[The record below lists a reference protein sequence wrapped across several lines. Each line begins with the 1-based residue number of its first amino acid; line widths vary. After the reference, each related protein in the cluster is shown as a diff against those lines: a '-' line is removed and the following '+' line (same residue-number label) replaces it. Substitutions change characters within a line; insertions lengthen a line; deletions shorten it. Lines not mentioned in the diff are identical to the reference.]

1 MDRLTEPFG
10 PNHFRVC
17 GNKTIYN
24 RKPQKINRVS
34 YALAKLFR
42 LEDDQEPQAVR
53 WIPVEER
60 LPEGGEEVQVT
71 VRHGYTDIGYYDES
85 REEWWASDDAGIMDV
100 IAWKPMSEPYQPAD

>member
-42 LEDDQEPQAVR
+42 LEDDQEPQSVR
-53 WIPVEER
+53 WIPVEEQ
-60 LPEGGEEVQVT
+60 LPEIGEPVLITLRNRCV
-71 VRHGYTDIGYYDES
+71 DIGTLYGHRWGTALCYDVDVLAWMPRPES
-85 REEWWASDDAGIMDV
+85 
-100 IAWKPMSEPYQPAD
+100 YQPAK